1 MKNKELLI
9 YKGLY
14 GDNTNLQWSNFIQYE
29 SLEKRSKI
37 YDWEIKEHLH
47 PELYQ
52 IFFIHSGHGSLISEN
67 RAVALTSPCVI
78 TVPTDILHGFYF
90 NSNIEGSVLTFS
102 ESFLENIFKHSP
114 NILHE
119 FSQLRQIPFQQ
130 DADWNLITSL
140 NDLIAKE
147 LIEENLERHLYV
159 QSLFQ
164 LFFVHLFRIA
174 KTHQTQV
181 EQSTNRTLQ
190 YFQIFQKS
198 IKKTITET
206 KSIDEYAKEI
216 GITSVHLNR
225 VCRMVVQKSALG
237 VIQDY
242 LISEAKKY
250 LLNTTYSISE
260 ISYFLNF
267 KDPAYFTR
275 LFKKNT
281 GVSPSDFRKN

>member
-52 IFFIHSGHGSLISEN
+52 IFIIQSGHGSLISEN
-67 RAVALTSPCVI
+67 RAVTLTSPCVI

-90 NSNIEGSVLTFS
+90 NSNIEGGVLTFS

-130 DADWNLITSL
+130 DADWGLITSL